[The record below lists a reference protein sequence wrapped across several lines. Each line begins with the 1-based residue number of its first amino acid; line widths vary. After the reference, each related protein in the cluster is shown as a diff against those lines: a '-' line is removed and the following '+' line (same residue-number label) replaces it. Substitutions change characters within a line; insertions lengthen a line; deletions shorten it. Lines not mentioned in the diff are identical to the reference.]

1 MFERDNFLS
10 LVVKFLSKNNKFG
23 FPNFIYNRRVNMARE
38 DNQHQLRVWIKNELW
53 DTLNEEAH
61 KREITVSVLVRTIL
75 EECLCQ
81 QKLNLQKNN

>member
-1 MFERDNFLS
+1 
-10 LVVKFLSKNNKFG
+10 
-23 FPNFIYNRRVNMARE
+23 MARE

-53 DTLNEEAH
+53 NTLNEEAH

-81 QKLNLQKNN
+81 QELSLQKNN